1 MNPQM
6 GEESRDERCQG
17 STARWKV
24 GSDEVMDKQLRT
36 KAVKST
42 LLICSDY
49 LMLCDKLPHNLVGI
63 KQPYA
68 FGSGKLGIQTGH
80 SRKGLSLILD
90 VWAIS
95 WKPPGLQN
103 HLKVHSLWLVLGRL
117 KQLAAARALW
127 ASLSISVWPLCVVSP
142 TWQL

>member
-49 LMLCDKLPHNLVGI
+49 LMLCNKLPHNLVGI

-90 VWAIS
+90 VWAIMS
-95 WKPPGLQN
+95 EA
-103 HLKVHSLWLVLGRL
+103 S
-117 KQLAAARALW
+117 RA
-127 ASLSISVWPLCVVSP
+127 SESSEGSFTVVGAGKTQTAGSS
-142 TWQL
+142 